1 MSDPLSVAASI
12 AGLISITVE
21 AVKFLSPYVSAAK
34 ETPQVAAHVYSEVQS
49 TQVILMGLQSLTK
62 NLGSV
67 RVQHAALIGVNQV
80 VAVLTDGVLLYSELH
95 KELQSLRAKD
105 GAEKVPLRGRLQWVW
120 KESTFVTLL
129 NRLQSFKS
137 SMTLVLM
144 ILQSDSGETAKE
156 HQEQLSNN
164 VKVLLDSNDA
174 LSRRLMNIE
183 DALDAQ
189 TIISRRMSI
198 LSLSASPSQSTSQ
211 QSTAESPA
219 TSISTDTSLAISKF
233 DFEDDLESSRV
244 YRRAV
249 RETMDFSFRSS
260 IARSHNW
267 SVFSGLSLGDIS
279 IMSVIALPVYQDD
292 ITNAEH
298 YDFGEEAAFNGRT
311 PGPVMDQPLLIE
323 CLEIKLKLLTIPGMQ
338 RYFDEI
344 PHPLDDFFH
353 LWSVL
358 QEVMP
363 LVILAQA
370 LDPTLLDVGLP
381 EDLTDNV
388 RKELVLWFAQFCHDR
403 LDIETS
409 NLITVQDL
417 MWGNEYGI
425 FRVISLISSIT
436 KNLVI
441 TGLPMNDLSSAKAQ
455 VDVQPPEIR
464 KLVNEQRQFVR
475 DVIELLEIKDQLE
488 MYMSPIFQ
496 GLRVLADVQIALLL
510 IMEGNLLRPS
520 ADQEWASAFG
530 YLFRYIEVE
539 AASYAND
546 KLNRTSIQ
554 LWLKEGHF
562 RDKDKTRSLLGRCC
576 DILPMRA
583 KRIFAIFE
591 FLEYLKAQPIVTE
604 KQKNDGSM
612 TRSSISRLVI
622 RLQDNAI
629 SKDTQ
634 AAVQKLQQKIEDWK
648 GIDPD
653 ALGELILSK
662 TLYVTKSSKTNLYHA
677 YLFQN
682 MLLLCK
688 ETRGEPTGERSF
700 YRSKSLSEQKQTK
713 FLLKGR
719 FYLRHILS
727 VTPTSQHDTHVCEV
741 QWGADNSD
749 KSKFS
754 LVFAV
759 ESEMRIWASK
769 IDEYRMMAI
778 LMVKPKRGPEEMH
791 LSIEKNTDEPEPEG
805 LTERMEPWKRY
816 GVIK

>member
-67 RVQHAALIGVNQV
+67 KVQHAALIGVNQV

-129 NRLQSFKS
+129 NRLQSFKN

-144 ILQSDSGETAKE
+144 ILQSDSSETAKE

-198 LSLSASPSQSTSQ
+198 LSLSASPSQNTSQ

-298 YDFGEEAAFNGRT
+298 YDFGEEAALNGRT
-311 PGPVMDQPLLIE
+311 PGPVIDQPLLIE

-388 RKELVLWFAQFCHDR
+388 RKELVLWFAQFCRDK

-488 MYMSPIFQ
+488 MYMNPIFQ

-562 RDKDKTRSLLGRCC
+562 RDKDKTRSLL
-576 DILPMRA
+576 
-583 KRIFAIFE
+583 
-591 FLEYLKAQPIVTE
+591 YLKSQPIVTE

-648 GIDPD
+648 GIDPH

-778 LMVKPKRGPEEMH
+778 LMVKPKHGPEEMD

>member
-62 NLGSV
+62 NFGSV
-67 RVQHAALIGVNQV
+67 KFQHAALIGVNQV
-80 VAVLTDGVLLYSELH
+80 VAILTDGVLLYSELH

-198 LSLSASPSQSTSQ
+198 LSLSASPSQNASQ

-298 YDFGEEAAFNGRT
+298 YDFGEEAALNGRT

-436 KNLVI
+436 ENLVI

-488 MYMSPIFQ
+488 MYMNPIFQ

-554 LWLKEGHF
+554 LWLKKGHF

-583 KRIFAIFE
+583 KRIFALFE

-604 KQKNDGSM
+604 KQKSDNSM

-622 RLQDNAI
+622 RLQDNVI

-634 AAVQKLQQKIEDWK
+634 AAVQKLQQ
-648 GIDPD
+648 
-653 ALGELILSK
+653 
-662 TLYVTKSSKTNLYHA
+662 
-677 YLFQN
+677 
-682 MLLLCK
+682 
-688 ETRGEPTGERSF
+688 R
-700 YRSKSLSEQKQTK
+700 
-713 FLLKGR
+713 
-719 FYLRHILS
+719 
-727 VTPTSQHDTHVCEV
+727 
-741 QWGADNSD
+741 
-749 KSKFS
+749 
-754 LVFAV
+754 
-759 ESEMRIWASK
+759 
-769 IDEYRMMAI
+769 
-778 LMVKPKRGPEEMH
+778 
-791 LSIEKNTDEPEPEG
+791 
-805 LTERMEPWKRY
+805 
-816 GVIK
+816 

>member
-62 NLGSV
+62 NLG
-67 RVQHAALIGVNQV
+67 
-80 VAVLTDGVLLYSELH
+80 
-95 KELQSLRAKD
+95 
-105 GAEKVPLRGRLQWVW
+105 
-120 KESTFVTLL
+120 
-129 NRLQSFKS
+129 LQSFKS

-198 LSLSASPSQSTSQ
+198 LSLSASPSQNTSQ
-211 QSTAESPA
+211 QSTAASPA

-298 YDFGEEAAFNGRT
+298 YDFGEEAALNGRT

-353 LWSVL
+353 LW
-358 QEVMP
+358 
-363 LVILAQA
+363 
-370 LDPTLLDVGLP
+370 
-381 EDLTDNV
+381 
-388 RKELVLWFAQFCHDR
+388 KELVLWFAQFCHDR

-488 MYMSPIFQ
+488 MYMNPIFQ

-562 RDKDKTRSLLGRCC
+562 RDKDKTRSLLGRCF

-583 KRIFAIFE
+583 KRISALFE
-591 FLEYLKAQPIVTE
+591 FLEPIVTE
-604 KQKNDGSM
+604 EQKNDGSM
-612 TRSSISRLVI
+612 ARSSVSRLVV

-629 SKDTQ
+629 SEDTQ

-727 VTPTSQHDTHVCEV
+727 VTPTSQH
-741 QWGADNSD
+741 
-749 KSKFS
+749 
-754 LVFAV
+754 V

-778 LMVKPKRGPEEMH
+778 LMVKPKRGPEEMD
-791 LSIEKNTDEPEPEG
+791 LSIERNTDEPEPEG

>member
-62 NLGSV
+62 NFGSV
-67 RVQHAALIGVNQV
+67 KFQHAALIGVNQV
-80 VAVLTDGVLLYSELH
+80 VAILTDGVLLYSELH

-198 LSLSASPSQSTSQ
+198 LSLSASPSQNASQ

-298 YDFGEEAAFNGRT
+298 YDFGEEAALNGRT

-436 KNLVI
+436 ENLVI

-488 MYMSPIFQ
+488 MYMNPIFQ

-554 LWLKEGHF
+554 LWLKKGHF

-583 KRIFAIFE
+583 KRIFALFE
-591 FLEYLKAQPIVTE
+591 FLE
-604 KQKNDGSM
+604 
-612 TRSSISRLVI
+612 
-622 RLQDNAI
+622 
-629 SKDTQ
+629 
-634 AAVQKLQQKIEDWK
+634 
-648 GIDPD
+648 
-653 ALGELILSK
+653 
-662 TLYVTKSSKTNLYHA
+662 YHA

-778 LMVKPKRGPEEMH
+778 LMVKPKHGLEEMD